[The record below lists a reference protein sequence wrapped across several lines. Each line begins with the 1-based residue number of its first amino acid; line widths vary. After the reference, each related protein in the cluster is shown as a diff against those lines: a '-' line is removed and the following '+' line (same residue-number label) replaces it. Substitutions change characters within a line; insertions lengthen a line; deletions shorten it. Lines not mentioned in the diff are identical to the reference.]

1 MDIAKLC
8 LQMDS
13 LRASD
18 LFIAV
23 GKPPALRVL
32 GAIETMEAPP
42 VTAEDVD
49 GFFSRHLPDGVR
61 ERFERERDVDLGVS
75 LTDSDRFRLN
85 LSFERG
91 KPGMAIR
98 RVPSGAL
105 DFGDLLIPDVV
116 RRLAEEP
123 RGLVLITGA
132 TGSGKSTTMA
142 AMLHH
147 INSTFSR
154 HIVTIEDPIE
164 FSHRDRASVVSQRE
178 VGSDTHDFQT
188 ALRHVVR
195 QNPDVIFIGEM
206 RDLETIQTAISAGM
220 TGHLVISTMHT
231 VDVTQTLERIVN
243 YFPASMRDQMAQDLS
258 LALLGIISQRLLPR
272 KDAEGRVPVFEIL
285 VGTPLA
291 KRLVADRQLDEILE
305 VIKSGQSEGM
315 TTFTRS
321 LVDRCSAD
329 LLDLETAETGAT
341 NREEFLLAAQGME
354 TGIDTLRTY
363 ATEQGQ
369 GLSIKKLLRDAV
381 RYEASDLILTVGSP
395 PTIRIDGLL
404 RGFEMPPLT
413 GADTQALLFSV
424 LTPTQRANF
433 ESNREVDFALS
444 VKDRFEMELEDGRD
458 CRFRVN
464 GFYQKGC
471 VGAAFR
477 MIPQHISSPDE
488 LRIPNVVM
496 ALAKRHQGLVLVT
509 GPTGNG
515 KSTTLACI
523 IDEIN
528 AQRPCHIITIE
539 DPIEFVHENK
549 EALIEQREVNSD
561 TKSFLSAL
569 KFVLRQDPDV
579 ILIGEMRDPE
589 TISAALTAAET
600 GHLVFATLH
609 TNDVTQT
616 VDRIIDV
623 FPAERQNQVRTQLA
637 SCLTAV
643 VSQRL
648 LPRKGEEGG
657 RVAAFEVMLATDP
670 IRAQVRDQR
679 THQLL
684 GTMETAAKDG
694 MITMDRALRDLFA
707 ANLITRET
715 FMAVAR
721 QPLAFG

>member
-1 MDIAKLC
+1 
-8 LQMDS
+8 
-13 LRASD
+13 
-18 LFIAV
+18 
-23 GKPPALRVL
+23 
-32 GAIETMEAPP
+32 
-42 VTAEDVD
+42 
-49 GFFSRHLPDGVR
+49 VR

-75 LTDSDRFRLN
+75 LTDTERFRLN
-85 LSFERG
+85 LSYSRG
-91 KPGMAIR
+91 KPGLAIR

-105 DFGDLLIPDVV
+105 DFEDLLIPDVV

-147 INSTFSR
+147 INATFSK

-164 FSHRDRASVVSQRE
+164 FSHRDRESVVSQRE
-178 VGSDTHDFQT
+178 VGSDTRDFQT

-206 RDLETIQTAISAGM
+206 RDLETIQTAISAAM
-220 TGHLVISTMHT
+220 TGHLVVSTMHT

-285 VGTPLA
+285 VGTALA
-291 KRLVADRQLDEILE
+291 KRLIGNRQLDEIME
-305 VIKSGQSEGM
+305 VIKSGHNEGM
-315 TTFTRS
+315 ISFTRS

-329 LLDLETAETGAT
+329 LLDLETATTGAT

-354 TGIDTLRTY
+354 TGIDTLRSY
-363 ATEQGQ
+363 ADDQGQ

-381 RYEASDLILTVGSP
+381 RYEASDLILTAGSP

-404 RGFEMPPLT
+404 RGFEMPTLT
-413 GADTQALLFSV
+413 AADTQALLFSV

-433 ESNREVDFALS
+433 EANREVDFALS
-444 VKDRFEMELEDGRD
+444 VKDRFGMEFEGQAD

-477 MIPQHISSPDE
+477 MVPQHIPSPDE
-488 LRIPNVVM
+488 LRIPGIVM
-496 ALAKRHQGLVLVT
+496 GLARRHQGLVLVT

-523 IDEIN
+523 IDRIN
-528 AQRPCHIITIE
+528 SERPCHIITIE
-539 DPIEFVHENK
+539 DPIEFVHSNR
-549 EALIEQREVNSD
+549 EAIIEQREVNSD
-561 TKSFLSAL
+561 TKSFISAL

-609 TNDVTQT
+609 TNDATQT

-637 SCLTAV
+637 ACLTAV

-648 LPRKGEEGG
+648 LPRKGSEGG
-657 RVAAFEVMLATDP
+657 RVAAFEVMLGTDP
-670 IRAQVRDQR
+670 IRAQIRDQR
-679 THQLL
+679 THQIL

-694 MITMDRALRDLFA
+694 MVTMDRALRDLFS